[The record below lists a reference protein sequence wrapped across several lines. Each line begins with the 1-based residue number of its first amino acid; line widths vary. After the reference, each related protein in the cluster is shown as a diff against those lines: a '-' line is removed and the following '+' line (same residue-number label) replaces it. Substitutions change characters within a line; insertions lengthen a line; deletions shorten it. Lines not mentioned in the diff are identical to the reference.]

1 MKTFKFITGREYNG
15 PQVLEITVENK
26 TLDDSGLVEYT
37 VIFRDPSR
45 GIAGRATVYES
56 VCLEDNNRIGKS
68 VLNAY
73 DKGWYEQET
82 FFSN

>member
-1 MKTFKFITGREYNG
+1 MQTFKFTTGREYNG

-26 TLDDSGLVEYT
+26 TLDDSGLTEYT
-37 VIFRDPSR
+37 VTFRDQSR
-45 GIAGRATVYES
+45 CIAGRANLFES
-56 VCLEDNNRIGKS
+56 FDDVNVIGKS

-73 DKGWYEQET
+73 DRGWYEQET

>member
-1 MKTFKFITGREYNG
+1 MKTFKFTTGREYNG
-15 PQVLEITVENK
+15 MQVLEITVENK

-45 GIAGRATVYES
+45 GIAGRANLFES
-56 VCLEDNNRIGKS
+56 FDDINVIGKS